1 MSDSSADPNQAL
13 DRDDGRALTFGRY
26 LVVAGAALTVL
37 FASLAPEST
46 ASLDFPRLLLFWAL
60 QMGGALSVFSLVLRL
75 LAPLSGAGRGRAVLL
90 VLGSGAIGTL
100 PFTVIHLVTENL
112 FGLPEVPDDPIE
124 VRLAAFG
131 YAGALAAEYFGI
143 VVGAT
148 ATWLVIHVPWLVRLD
163 LSVHPAPLVGSSRTS
178 VANAPTKHLESVPGE
193 PPPAA
198 TSATASREAGDD
210 AGQAFFRRLPRALG
224 RDLIALSSELHYLRV
239 RTSAGETLVLCS
251 LKDAIEE
258 LGPDL
263 GLRVHRSHWVARRHV
278 ARVRREGRGLVCV
291 LSDGAVIPV
300 SRGSQRDVL
309 ETFGDRARYL
319 EVPERSRAH

>member
-1 MSDSSADPNQAL
+1 MNDTSADPKHAF

-26 LVVAGAALTVL
+26 LVVAGSALTVL
-37 FASLAPEST
+37 FASVAPEAT
-46 ASLDFPRLLLFWAL
+46 ASLDFPRQLLFWAL
-60 QMGGALSVFSLVLRL
+60 QMGSALSVFSLVLRL
-75 LAPLSGAGRGRAVLL
+75 LAPLFGAGRGRAVLL

-100 PFTVIHLVTENL
+100 PFTVIHLATEKL
-112 FGLPEVPDDPIE
+112 FGLPEIPDDPIE

-131 YAGALAAEYFGI
+131 YAGALAAEYLGI

-178 VANAPTKHLESVPGE
+178 VANARTEHLESVPGE
-193 PPPAA
+193 PAPAI
-198 TSATASREAGDD
+198 SATAGIEEGDD
-210 AGQAFFRRLPRALG
+210 AAQAFFRRLPVPG
-224 RDLIALSSELHYLRV
+224 RDLITLSSELHYLRV
-239 RTSAGETLVLCS
+239 RTSAGETLLLCS

-258 LGPDL
+258 LGADL
-263 GLRVHRSHWVARRHV
+263 GLRVHRSHWVARKHV

-291 LSDGAVIPV
+291 LSNGAVIPV